1 MQIAIKGVK
10 EKMHTGIFLLSIHP
24 EDLRKCPA
32 VTTGSGDP
40 VAYGQK
46 TAGRARRWQLTVAKR
61 LYCSEFSGVPI
72 K

>member
-1 MQIAIKGVK
+1 MLGVQP
-10 EKMHTGIFLLSIHP
+10 HLH
-24 EDLRKCPA
+24 
-32 VTTGSGDP
+32 GDP

-72 K
+72 KEEFLYD

>member
-1 MQIAIKGVK
+1 MPKHIQNQARIVSGR
-10 EKMHTGIFLLSIHP
+10 L
-24 EDLRKCPA
+24 PA
-32 VTTGSGDP
+32 DGDP